1 MCKHWNIN
9 PAVFR
14 RRIKAGWSL
23 EDSLTKDNQNINTEE
38 LENLRKENQEL
49 KSILYDECLIEVNGK
64 DRLCKNGLLQAFSN
78 AVIKI
83 DEHNKRIAHSHE
95 EKLNQ

>member
-1 MCKHWNIN
+1 MNVSQN
-9 PAVFR
+9 SNA
-14 RRIKAGWSL
+14 
-23 EDSLTKDNQNINTEE
+23 DNQNINTEE
-38 LENLRKENQEL
+38 FENLRKENQEL

-95 EKLNQ
+95 EKLNHDSNNDIEL